1 MEITDELYADL
12 SKRIKAGEF
21 LKKGATFASL
31 PSFSEG
37 ASSASLPS
45 LPEGAD
51 ERMQSFYEDCQAS
64 RALDEKKIKALEN
77 EIQALKDEAKA
88 RMVRNDANEAIAEF
102 NSALETDYDNYKA
115 ESEKTI
121 ATLKEALDDARKLST
136 DALDRNKKLLKEIE
150 RLRAKNETLSSFE
163 AISYKRMPPP
173 VHEESGKDDG
183 SKAKAKIAKKIIKAG
198 VDYASDIA
206 KVKTPEDG
214 HMCMRLLDY
223 MLEEGV
229 KKELSHDKDTQ
240 YELGNMILGIIPN
253 RDRAIEEMNARKVE
267 NEARVVVSNGGIYNN
282 EVNNQHVV
290 PQNTG
295 NVLPGEGMQQNK
307 LEDMPQ
313 NNWGGD
319 QQ

>member
-1 MEITDELYADL
+1 MQISDDLYADL

-21 LKKGATFASL
+21 LKKD
-31 PSFSEG
+31 
-37 ASSASLPS
+37 ASSANLPS

-51 ERMQSFYEDCQAS
+51 ERMQSFYDDCKAS
-64 RALDEKKIKALEN
+64 RALDQKKIKALEN
-77 EIQALKDEAKA
+77 EILALKDEAKA
-88 RMVRNDANEAIAEF
+88 RMVRKDANEAIVEF
-102 NSALETDYDNYKA
+102 NSALETDYANYKA

-121 ATLKEALDDARKLST
+121 ATLKEALDDARKIST

-150 RLRAKNETLSSFE
+150 RLKARNETLSSYE
-163 AISYKRMPPP
+163 AISYRRMPPT
-173 VHEESGKDDG
+173 VHNESGKDDG
-183 SKAKAKIAKKIIKAG
+183 SKAKAKVAKKIIKVG

-214 HMCMRLLDY
+214 LMCMRLLDY

-229 KKELSHDKDTQ
+229 KKELSQDKDTQ

-253 RDRAIEEMNARKVE
+253 RDLAMEKMNARNAE
-267 NEARVVVSNGGIYNN
+267 NEARIIVSNGGVYNN
-282 EVNNQHVV
+282 EVNSQHVV
-290 PQNTG
+290 PQNPS

-307 LEDMPQ
+307 LEDMQQ
-313 NNWGGD
+313 NNLGGD

>member
-1 MEITDELYADL
+1 MLISDDLYADL

-21 LKKGATFASL
+21 LKKD
-31 PSFSEG
+31 
-37 ASSASLPS
+37 ASSANLPS

-51 ERMQSFYEDCQAS
+51 ERMQSFYDDCKAS
-64 RALDEKKIKALEN
+64 RALDQKKIKALEN

-88 RMVRNDANEAIAEF
+88 RMVRNDANEAVVEF
-102 NSALETDYDNYKA
+102 NSALETDYENYKA

-121 ATLKEALDDARKLST
+121 ATLKEALDDARKIST
-136 DALDRNKKLLKEIE
+136 DALGRNKKLLKEIE
-150 RLRAKNETLSSFE
+150 RLKAKNDTLSSYE
-163 AISYKRMPPP
+163 AMSYNRMPPP
-173 VHEESGKDDG
+173 VQEETGKDDG

-206 KVKTPEDG
+206 KVETPEDG

-240 YELGNMILGIIPN
+240 YELGNMILGIISN
-253 RDRAIEEMNARKVE
+253 RDRAIEEMKARKAE
-267 NEARVVVSNGGIYNN
+267 NEARIIVSNGGVYNN
-282 EVNNQHVV
+282 EVNSQQVV
-290 PQNTG
+290 QQNLG
-295 NVLPGEGMQQNK
+295 NVLPGGGMQQNN
-307 LEDMPQ
+307 LEDMQQ
-313 NNWGGD
+313 NNLGGD

>member
-1 MEITDELYADL
+1 MQITDDLYADL

-21 LKKGATFASL
+21 LKKDAT
-31 PSFSEG
+31 
-37 ASSASLPS
+37 SANLPS

-51 ERMQSFYEDCQAS
+51 ERMQSFYDDCKAS
-64 RALDEKKIKALEN
+64 RALDQKKIKALEN

-88 RMVRNDANEAIAEF
+88 RMVRNDANEAVVEF
-102 NSALETDYDNYKA
+102 NSALETDYENYKA

-121 ATLKEALDDARKLST
+121 ATLKEALDDARKIST

-150 RLRAKNETLSSFE
+150 RLKAKNDTLSSYE
-163 AISYKRMPPP
+163 AMSYNRMPPP
-173 VHEESGKDDG
+173 VQEETGKDDG

-206 KVKTPEDG
+206 KVETPEDG

-240 YELGNMILGIIPN
+240 YELGNMILGIISN
-253 RDRAIEEMNARKVE
+253 RDRAIEEMKARKAE
-267 NEARVVVSNGGIYNN
+267 NEARIIVSNGGVYNN
-282 EVNNQHVV
+282 EVNSQHVV
-290 PQNTG
+290 QQNLG
-295 NVLPGEGMQQNK
+295 NVLPGGGMQQNN
-307 LEDMPQ
+307 LEDMQQ
-313 NNWGGD
+313 NNLGGD

>member
-1 MEITDELYADL
+1 M
-12 SKRIKAGEF
+12 
-21 LKKGATFASL
+21 KKGATLASL
-31 PSFSEG
+31 PSFSKG

-88 RMVRNDANEAIAEF
+88 QMVRKDANEAVVEF
-102 NSALETDYDNYKA
+102 NSALETDYANYKA

-121 ATLKEALDDARKLST
+121 ATLKEALDDARKIST

-150 RLRAKNETLSSFE
+150 RLKAKNDTLSSYE
-163 AISYKRMPPP
+163 AMSYNRMPPP
-173 VHEESGKDDG
+173 VQEESGKDDG

-206 KVKTPEDG
+206 KVETPEDG

-240 YELGNMILGIIPN
+240 YELGNMILGIISN
-253 RDRAIEEMNARKVE
+253 RDRAIEEMKARKAE
-267 NEARVVVSNGGIYNN
+267 NDARIIVSNGGIYNN
-282 EVNNQHVV
+282 EVNSQHVV
-290 PQNTG
+290 PQNPG
-295 NVLPGEGMQQNK
+295 NVLPGEGMQQNT
-307 LEDMPQ
+307 LEDMQQ
-313 NNWGGD
+313 NNLGGD

>member
-1 MEITDELYADL
+1 MQITDDLYADL

-21 LKKGATFASL
+21 LKKD
-31 PSFSEG
+31 
-37 ASSASLPS
+37 ASSANLPS

-51 ERMQSFYEDCQAS
+51 ERMQSFYDDCKAS
-64 RALDEKKIKALEN
+64 RALDQKKIKALEN

-88 RMVRNDANEAIAEF
+88 RMVRNDANEAVVEF
-102 NSALETDYDNYKA
+102 NSALETDYENYKA

-121 ATLKEALDDARKLST
+121 ATLKEALDDARKIST

-150 RLRAKNETLSSFE
+150 RLKAKNDTLSSYE
-163 AISYKRMPPP
+163 AMSYNRMPPP
-173 VHEESGKDDG
+173 VQEETGKDDG

-206 KVKTPEDG
+206 KVETPEDG

-240 YELGNMILGIIPN
+240 YELGNMILGIISN
-253 RDRAIEEMNARKVE
+253 RDRAIEEMKARKAE
-267 NEARVVVSNGGIYNN
+267 NEARIIVSNGGVYNN
-282 EVNNQHVV
+282 EVNSQHVV
-290 PQNTG
+290 QQNLG
-295 NVLPGEGMQQNK
+295 NFLPGGGMQQNN
-307 LEDMPQ
+307 LEDMQQ
-313 NNWGGD
+313 NNLGGD

>member
-1 MEITDELYADL
+1 MQITDDLYADL

-21 LKKGATFASL
+21 LKKD
-31 PSFSEG
+31 
-37 ASSASLPS
+37 ASSANLPT

-51 ERMQSFYEDCQAS
+51 ERMQSFYDDCKAS
-64 RALDEKKIKALEN
+64 RALDQKKIKALEN

-88 RMVRNDANEAIAEF
+88 QMVRKDANEAVVEF
-102 NSALETDYDNYKA
+102 NSALETDYENYKA

-121 ATLKEALDDARKLST
+121 ATLKEALDDARKIST

-150 RLRAKNETLSSFE
+150 RLKAKNDTLSSYE
-163 AISYKRMPPP
+163 AMSYNRMPPP
-173 VHEESGKDDG
+173 VQEESGKDDG

-206 KVKTPEDG
+206 KVEPPEDG

-240 YELGNMILGIIPN
+240 YELGNMILGIISN
-253 RDRAIEEMNARKVE
+253 RDRAIEEMKARKAE
-267 NEARVVVSNGGIYNN
+267 NDARIIVSNGGIYNN
-282 EVNNQHVV
+282 EVNCQHVV
-290 PQNTG
+290 PQNPG
-295 NVLPGEGMQQNK
+295 NVLPGEGMQQNT
-307 LEDMPQ
+307 LEDMQQ
-313 NNWGGD
+313 NNLGGD

>member
-1 MEITDELYADL
+1 MQISDDLYADL

-21 LKKGATFASL
+21 LKKDAAS
-31 PSFSEG
+31 
-37 ASSASLPS
+37 ANLPS

-51 ERMQSFYEDCQAS
+51 ERMQSFYDDCKAS
-64 RALDEKKIKALEN
+64 RALDQKKIKALEN

-88 RMVRNDANEAIAEF
+88 RMVRNDANEAVVEF
-102 NSALETDYDNYKA
+102 NSALETDYENYKA

-121 ATLKEALDDARKLST
+121 TTLKEALDDARKIST

-150 RLRAKNETLSSFE
+150 RLKDRNEALSSYE
-163 AISYKRMPPP
+163 AMSNKSMQPT
-173 VHEESGKDDG
+173 VHNESGKDDG
-183 SKAKAKIAKKIIKAG
+183 SKAKAKVAKKIIKVG

-214 HMCMRLLDY
+214 LMCMRLLDY

-229 KKELSHDKDTQ
+229 KKELSQDKDTQ

-253 RDRAIEEMNARKVE
+253 RDLAMEKMNARNAE
-267 NEARVVVSNGGIYNN
+267 NEARIIVSNGGVYNN
-282 EVNNQHVV
+282 EVNSQHVV
-290 PQNTG
+290 PQNPS

-307 LEDMPQ
+307 LEDMQQ
-313 NNWGGD
+313 NNLGGD

>member
-1 MEITDELYADL
+1 MQITDDLYADL

-21 LKKGATFASL
+21 LKKDAAS
-31 PSFSEG
+31 
-37 ASSASLPS
+37 ANLPS

-51 ERMQSFYEDCQAS
+51 ERMQSFYDDCKAS
-64 RALDEKKIKALEN
+64 RALDQKKIKALEN

-88 RMVRNDANEAIAEF
+88 RMVRNDANEAVVEF
-102 NSALETDYDNYKA
+102 NSALETDYENYKA

-121 ATLKEALDDARKLST
+121 ATLKEALDDARKIST
-136 DALDRNKKLLKEIE
+136 DALGRNKKLLKEIE
-150 RLRAKNETLSSFE
+150 RLKAKNDTLSSYE
-163 AISYKRMPPP
+163 AMSYNRMPPP
-173 VHEESGKDDG
+173 VQEETGKDDG

-206 KVKTPEDG
+206 KVETPEDG

-240 YELGNMILGIIPN
+240 YELGNMILGIISN
-253 RDRAIEEMNARKVE
+253 RDRAIEEMKARKAE
-267 NEARVVVSNGGIYNN
+267 NEARIIVSNGGVYNN
-282 EVNNQHVV
+282 EVNSQHVV
-290 PQNTG
+290 PQNLG

-313 NNWGGD
+313 NNMGGD

>member
-1 MEITDELYADL
+1 MQITDDLYADL

-21 LKKGATFASL
+21 LKKD
-31 PSFSEG
+31 
-37 ASSASLPS
+37 ASSANLPS
-45 LPEGAD
+45 LPEDAD
-51 ERMQSFYEDCQAS
+51 ERMQSFYDDCKAS
-64 RALDEKKIKALEN
+64 HALDQKKIKALEN

-88 RMVRNDANEAIAEF
+88 RMVRNDANEAVVEF
-102 NSALETDYDNYKA
+102 NSALETDYENYKA

-121 ATLKEALDDARKLST
+121 ATLKEALDDARKIST

-150 RLRAKNETLSSFE
+150 RLKAKNDTLSSYE
-163 AISYKRMPPP
+163 AMSYNRMPPP
-173 VHEESGKDDG
+173 VQEETGKDDG

-206 KVKTPEDG
+206 KVETPEDG

-240 YELGNMILGIIPN
+240 YELGNMILGIISN
-253 RDRAIEEMNARKVE
+253 RDRAIEEMKARKAE
-267 NEARVVVSNGGIYNN
+267 NEARIIVSNGGVYNN
-282 EVNNQHVV
+282 EVNSQHVV
-290 PQNTG
+290 QQNLG
-295 NVLPGEGMQQNK
+295 NVLPGGGMQQNN
-307 LEDMPQ
+307 LEDMQQ
-313 NNWGGD
+313 NNLGGD

>member
-31 PSFSEG
+31 PSFSKD
-37 ASSASLPS
+37 ASSANLPS

-51 ERMQSFYEDCQAS
+51 ERMQSFYDDCKAS
-64 RALDEKKIKALEN
+64 RALDQKKIKALEN

-88 RMVRNDANEAIAEF
+88 RMVRNDANEAIVEF
-102 NSALETDYDNYKA
+102 NSALETDYENYKA

-121 ATLKEALDDARKLST
+121 TTLKEALDDARKIST

-150 RLRAKNETLSSFE
+150 RLKAKNDTLSSYE
-163 AISYKRMPPP
+163 AMSYNRMPPP

-206 KVKTPEDG
+206 KVETPEDG

-240 YELGNMILGIIPN
+240 YELGNMILGIISN
-253 RDRAIEEMNARKVE
+253 RDRAIEEMKARKAE
-267 NEARVVVSNGGIYNN
+267 NEARIIVSNGGVYNN
-282 EVNNQHVV
+282 EVNSQHVV
-290 PQNTG
+290 QQNLG
-295 NVLPGEGMQQNK
+295 NVLPGEGMQLNK

-313 NNWGGD
+313 NNMGGD

>member
-1 MEITDELYADL
+1 MLISDDLYADL

-21 LKKGATFASL
+21 LKKDAT
-31 PSFSEG
+31 
-37 ASSASLPS
+37 SANLPS

-51 ERMQSFYEDCQAS
+51 ERMQSFYDDCKAS
-64 RALDEKKIKALEN
+64 RALDQKKIKALEN

-88 RMVRNDANEAIAEF
+88 RMVRNDANEAVVEF
-102 NSALETDYDNYKA
+102 NSALETDYENYKA

-121 ATLKEALDDARKLST
+121 ATLKEALDDARKIST

-150 RLRAKNETLSSFE
+150 RLKAKNDTLSSYE
-163 AISYKRMPPP
+163 AMSYNRMPPP
-173 VHEESGKDDG
+173 VQEETGKDDG

-206 KVKTPEDG
+206 KVETPEDG

-240 YELGNMILGIIPN
+240 YELGNMILGIISN
-253 RDRAIEEMNARKVE
+253 RDRAIEEMKARKAE
-267 NEARVVVSNGGIYNN
+267 NEARIIVSNGGVYNN
-282 EVNNQHVV
+282 EVNSQHVV
-290 PQNTG
+290 QQNLG
-295 NVLPGEGMQQNK
+295 NVLPGEGMQLNK

-313 NNWGGD
+313 NNMGGD

>member
-21 LKKGATFASL
+21 LKKD
-31 PSFSEG
+31 
-37 ASSASLPS
+37 ASSASRPS
-45 LPEGAD
+45 LPEGED
-51 ERMQSFYEDCQAS
+51 ERMQSFNEDCVAS
-64 RALDEKKIKALEN
+64 RALDQKKIKALEN

-88 RMVRNDANEAIAEF
+88 QMVRKDANEAVVEF
-102 NSALETDYDNYKA
+102 NSALETDYENYKA

-121 ATLKEALDDARKLST
+121 TTLKEALDDARKIST

-150 RLRAKNETLSSFE
+150 RLKAKNDTLSSYE
-163 AISYKRMPPP
+163 AMSYNRMPPP
-173 VHEESGKDDG
+173 VQEESGKDDG

-206 KVKTPEDG
+206 KVETPEDG

-229 KKELSHDKDTQ
+229 KKELSQDKDTQ
-240 YELGNMILGIIPN
+240 YELGNMILGIISN
-253 RDRAIEEMNARKVE
+253 RDRAIEEMKARKAE
-267 NEARVVVSNGGIYNN
+267 NDARIIVSSGGVYNN
-282 EVNNQHVV
+282 EVNSQQVV
-290 PQNTG
+290 PQNPG

-307 LEDMPQ
+307 LEDMQQ
-313 NNWGGD
+313 NNLGGN

>member
-1 MEITDELYADL
+1 MQITDDLYADL

-21 LKKGATFASL
+21 LKKD
-31 PSFSEG
+31 
-37 ASSASLPS
+37 ASSANLPS

-51 ERMQSFYEDCQAS
+51 ERMQSFYDDCKAS
-64 RALDEKKIKALEN
+64 RALDQKKIKALEN

-88 RMVRNDANEAIAEF
+88 RMVRNDANEAVVEF
-102 NSALETDYDNYKA
+102 NSALETDYENYKA

-121 ATLKEALDDARKLST
+121 ATLKEALDDARKIST

-150 RLRAKNETLSSFE
+150 RLKAKNDTLSSYE
-163 AISYKRMPPP
+163 AMSYNRMPPP
-173 VHEESGKDDG
+173 VQEETGKDDG

-206 KVKTPEDG
+206 KVETPEDG

-240 YELGNMILGIIPN
+240 YELGNMILGIISN
-253 RDRAIEEMNARKVE
+253 RDRAIEEMKARTAE
-267 NEARVVVSNGGIYNN
+267 NEARIIVSNGGVYNN
-282 EVNNQHVV
+282 EVNSQHVV
-290 PQNTG
+290 QQNLG
-295 NVLPGEGMQQNK
+295 NVLPGGGMQQNN
-307 LEDMPQ
+307 LEDMQQ
-313 NNWGGD
+313 NNLGGD

>member
-1 MEITDELYADL
+1 MLISDDLYADL

-21 LKKGATFASL
+21 LKKD
-31 PSFSEG
+31 
-37 ASSASLPS
+37 ASSANLPS

-51 ERMQSFYEDCQAS
+51 ERMQSFYDDCKAS
-64 RALDEKKIKALEN
+64 RALDQKKIKALEN

-88 RMVRNDANEAIAEF
+88 RMVRNDANEAVVEF
-102 NSALETDYDNYKA
+102 NSASETDYENYKA

-121 ATLKEALDDARKLST
+121 ATLKEALDDARKIST

-150 RLRAKNETLSSFE
+150 RLKAKNDTLSSYE
-163 AISYKRMPPP
+163 AMSYNRMPPP
-173 VHEESGKDDG
+173 VQEETGKDDG

-206 KVKTPEDG
+206 KVETPEDG

-240 YELGNMILGIIPN
+240 YELGNMILGIISN
-253 RDRAIEEMNARKVE
+253 RDRAIEEMKARKAE
-267 NEARVVVSNGGIYNN
+267 NEARIIVSNGGVYNN
-282 EVNNQHVV
+282 EVNSQHVV
-290 PQNTG
+290 QQNLG
-295 NVLPGEGMQQNK
+295 NVLPGGGMQQNN
-307 LEDMPQ
+307 LEDMQQ
-313 NNWGGD
+313 NNLGGD

>member
-1 MEITDELYADL
+1 MQITDDLYADL

-21 LKKGATFASL
+21 LKKD
-31 PSFSEG
+31 
-37 ASSASLPS
+37 ASSANLPS

-51 ERMQSFYEDCQAS
+51 ERMQSFYDDCKAS
-64 RALDEKKIKALEN
+64 RALDQKKIKALEN

-88 RMVRNDANEAIAEF
+88 QMVRKDANEAVVEF
-102 NSALETDYDNYKA
+102 NSALETDYENYKA

-121 ATLKEALDDARKLST
+121 ATLKEALDDARKIST
-136 DALDRNKKLLKEIE
+136 DALDRNKILLKEIE
-150 RLRAKNETLSSFE
+150 RLKAKNDTLSSYE
-163 AISYKRMPPP
+163 AMSYNRMPPP
-173 VHEESGKDDG
+173 VQEESGKDDG

-206 KVKTPEDG
+206 KVETPEDG

-240 YELGNMILGIIPN
+240 YELGNMILGIISN
-253 RDRAIEEMNARKVE
+253 RDRAIEEMKARKAE
-267 NEARVVVSNGGIYNN
+267 NDARIIVSNGGIYNN
-282 EVNNQHVV
+282 EVNCLHVV
-290 PQNTG
+290 PQNPG
-295 NVLPGEGMQQNK
+295 NVLPGEGMQQNT
-307 LEDMPQ
+307 LEDMQQ
-313 NNWGGD
+313 NNLGGD

>member
-1 MEITDELYADL
+1 MLISDDLYADL

-21 LKKGATFASL
+21 LKKD
-31 PSFSEG
+31 
-37 ASSASLPS
+37 ASSANLPS

-51 ERMQSFYEDCQAS
+51 ERMQSFYDDCKAS
-64 RALDEKKIKALEN
+64 RALDQKKIKALEN

-88 RMVRNDANEAIAEF
+88 RMVRNDANEAVVEF
-102 NSALETDYDNYKA
+102 NSALETDYENYKA

-121 ATLKEALDDARKLST
+121 ATLKEALDDARKIST
-136 DALDRNKKLLKEIE
+136 DALGRNKKLLKEIE
-150 RLRAKNETLSSFE
+150 RLKAKNDTLSSYE
-163 AISYKRMPPP
+163 AMSYNRMPPP
-173 VHEESGKDDG
+173 VQEETGKDDG

-206 KVKTPEDG
+206 KVETPEDG

-240 YELGNMILGIIPN
+240 YELGNMILGIISN
-253 RDRAIEEMNARKVE
+253 RDRAIEEMKARKAE
-267 NEARVVVSNGGIYNN
+267 NEARIIVSNGGVYNN
-282 EVNNQHVV
+282 EVNSQHVV
-290 PQNTG
+290 QQNLG
-295 NVLPGEGMQQNK
+295 NVLPGGGMQQNN
-307 LEDMPQ
+307 L
-313 NNWGGD
+313 GGD

>member
-1 MEITDELYADL
+1 MQITDDLYADL

-21 LKKGATFASL
+21 LKKD
-31 PSFSEG
+31 
-37 ASSASLPS
+37 ASSANLPS

-51 ERMQSFYEDCQAS
+51 ERMQSFYDDCKAS
-64 RALDEKKIKALEN
+64 RALDQKKIKALEN

-88 RMVRNDANEAIAEF
+88 RMVRKDANEAVVEF
-102 NSALETDYDNYKA
+102 NSALETDYENYKA
-115 ESEKTI
+115 ESEKSI
-121 ATLKEALDDARKLST
+121 ATLKEALDDARKIST

-150 RLRAKNETLSSFE
+150 RLKAKNDTLSSYE
-163 AISYKRMPPP
+163 AMSYNRMPPP
-173 VHEESGKDDG
+173 VQEESGKDDG

-206 KVKTPEDG
+206 KVETPEDG

-240 YELGNMILGIIPN
+240 YELGNMILGIISN
-253 RDRAIEEMNARKVE
+253 RDRAIEEMKARKAE
-267 NEARVVVSNGGIYNN
+267 NDARIIVSSGGIYNN
-282 EVNNQHVV
+282 EVNSQHVV
-290 PQNTG
+290 PQNPG
-295 NVLPGEGMQQNK
+295 NVLPGEGMQQNTLEDMQQNK
-307 LEDMPQ
+307 LEDMQQ
-313 NNWGGD
+313 NNLGGD

>member
-1 MEITDELYADL
+1 MQITDDLYADL

-21 LKKGATFASL
+21 LKKD
-31 PSFSEG
+31 
-37 ASSASLPS
+37 ASSANLPS

-51 ERMQSFYEDCQAS
+51 ERMQSFYDDCKAS
-64 RALDEKKIKALEN
+64 RALDQKKIKALEN

-88 RMVRNDANEAIAEF
+88 RMVRNDANEAVVEF
-102 NSALETDYDNYKA
+102 NSALETDYENYKA
-115 ESEKTI
+115 ESEKTT
-121 ATLKEALDDARKLST
+121 ATLKEALDDARKIST

-150 RLRAKNETLSSFE
+150 RLKAKNDTLSSYE
-163 AISYKRMPPP
+163 AMSYNRMPPP
-173 VHEESGKDDG
+173 VQEETGKDDG

-206 KVKTPEDG
+206 KVETPEDG

-240 YELGNMILGIIPN
+240 YELGNMILGIISN
-253 RDRAIEEMNARKVE
+253 RDRAIEEMKARKAE
-267 NEARVVVSNGGIYNN
+267 NEARIIVSNGGVYNN
-282 EVNNQHVV
+282 EVNSQHVV
-290 PQNTG
+290 QQNLG
-295 NVLPGEGMQQNK
+295 NVLPGEGMQLNK

-313 NNWGGD
+313 NNMGGD

>member
-1 MEITDELYADL
+1 MQITDDLYADL

-21 LKKGATFASL
+21 LKKDAT
-31 PSFSEG
+31 
-37 ASSASLPS
+37 SANLPS

-51 ERMQSFYEDCQAS
+51 ERMQSFYDDCKAS
-64 RALDEKKIKALEN
+64 RALDQKKIKALEN

-88 RMVRNDANEAIAEF
+88 RMVRNDANEAVVEF
-102 NSALETDYDNYKA
+102 NSALETDYENYKA

-121 ATLKEALDDARKLST
+121 ATLKEALDDARKIST
-136 DALDRNKKLLKEIE
+136 DALGRNKKLLKEIE
-150 RLRAKNETLSSFE
+150 RLKAKNDTLSSYE
-163 AISYKRMPPP
+163 AMSYNRMPPP
-173 VHEESGKDDG
+173 VQEETGKDDG

-206 KVKTPEDG
+206 KVETPEDG

-240 YELGNMILGIIPN
+240 YELGNMILGIISN
-253 RDRAIEEMNARKVE
+253 RDRAIEEMKARKAE
-267 NEARVVVSNGGIYNN
+267 NEARIIVSNGGVYNN
-282 EVNNQHVV
+282 EVNSQHVV
-290 PQNTG
+290 PQNLG
-295 NVLPGEGMQQNK
+295 NVLPGEGMQLNK
-307 LEDMPQ
+307 LEDMQQ
-313 NNWGGD
+313 NNLGGD

>member
-1 MEITDELYADL
+1 MLISDDLYADL

-21 LKKGATFASL
+21 LKKD
-31 PSFSEG
+31 
-37 ASSASLPS
+37 ASSANLPS
-45 LPEGAD
+45 LPEDAD
-51 ERMQSFYEDCQAS
+51 ERMQSFYDDCKAS
-64 RALDEKKIKALEN
+64 RALDQKKIKALEN

-88 RMVRNDANEAIAEF
+88 QMVRNDANEAIVEF
-102 NSALETDYDNYKA
+102 NSALETDYENYKA

-121 ATLKEALDDARKLST
+121 ATLKEALDDARKIST

-150 RLRAKNETLSSFE
+150 RLKARNDTLSSYE
-163 AISYKRMPPP
+163 AMSYNRMPPP
-173 VHEESGKDDG
+173 VQEESGKDDG

-206 KVKTPEDG
+206 KVETPEDG

-240 YELGNMILGIIPN
+240 YELGNMILGIISN
-253 RDRAIEEMNARKVE
+253 RDRAIEEMKARKAE
-267 NEARVVVSNGGIYNN
+267 NDARIIVSNGGVYNN
-282 EVNNQHVV
+282 EVNSQHVV
-290 PQNTG
+290 PQNLG
-295 NVLPGEGMQQNK
+295 NVLPGEGMQQNT
-307 LEDMPQ
+307 LEDMQQ
-313 NNWGGD
+313 NNLGGD

>member
-1 MEITDELYADL
+1 MLISDDLYADL

-21 LKKGATFASL
+21 LKKD
-31 PSFSEG
+31 
-37 ASSASLPS
+37 ASSANLPS

-51 ERMQSFYEDCQAS
+51 ERMQSFYDDCKAS
-64 RALDEKKIKALEN
+64 RALDQKKIKALEN

-88 RMVRNDANEAIAEF
+88 RMVRNDANEAVVEF
-102 NSALETDYDNYKA
+102 NSALETDYENYKA

-121 ATLKEALDDARKLST
+121 ATLKEALDDARKIST
-136 DALDRNKKLLKEIE
+136 DALGRNKKLLKEIE
-150 RLRAKNETLSSFE
+150 RLKAKNDTLSSYE
-163 AISYKRMPPP
+163 AMSYNRMPPP
-173 VHEESGKDDG
+173 VQEETGKDDG

-206 KVKTPEDG
+206 KVETPEDG

-240 YELGNMILGIIPN
+240 YELGNMILGIISN
-253 RDRAIEEMNARKVE
+253 RDRAIEEMKARKAE
-267 NEARVVVSNGGIYNN
+267 NEARIIVSNGGVYNN
-282 EVNNQHVV
+282 EVNSQHVV
-290 PQNTG
+290 PQNLG
-295 NVLPGEGMQQNK
+295 NVLPGEGMQLNN
-307 LEDMPQ
+307 LEDMQQ
-313 NNWGGD
+313 NNLGGD

>member
-1 MEITDELYADL
+1 MQITDDLYADL

-21 LKKGATFASL
+21 LKKD
-31 PSFSEG
+31 
-37 ASSASLPS
+37 ASSANLPS
-45 LPEGAD
+45 LPKGAD
-51 ERMQSFYEDCQAS
+51 ERMQSFYDDCKAS
-64 RALDEKKIKALEN
+64 RALDQKKIKALEN
-77 EIQALKDEAKA
+77 ENQALKDEAKA
-88 RMVRNDANEAIAEF
+88 RMERMNTNEAVVEF
-102 NSALETDYDNYKA
+102 NSALETDYANYKA

-121 ATLKEALDDARKLST
+121 TTLKEALDDARKIST

-150 RLRAKNETLSSFE
+150 RLKAKNDTLSSYE
-163 AISYKRMPPP
+163 AMSYNRMLPP

-206 KVKTPEDG
+206 KVETPEDG

-240 YELGNMILGIIPN
+240 YELGNMILGIISN
-253 RDRAIEEMNARKVE
+253 RDRAIEEMKARKAE
-267 NEARVVVSNGGIYNN
+267 NEARIIVGSGGVYNN
-282 EVNNQHVV
+282 EVNSQHVV
-290 PQNTG
+290 QQNLG
-295 NVLPGEGMQQNK
+295 NVLPGEGMQQNNLEDMQLTK
-307 LEDMPQ
+307 LEDMQQ
-313 NNWGGD
+313 NNLGGN

>member
-1 MEITDELYADL
+1 MQITDDLYADL

-21 LKKGATFASL
+21 LKKD
-31 PSFSEG
+31 
-37 ASSASLPS
+37 ASSANLPS

-51 ERMQSFYEDCQAS
+51 ERMQSFYDDCKAS
-64 RALDEKKIKALEN
+64 RALDQKKIKALEN

-88 RMVRNDANEAIAEF
+88 RMVRNDANEAVVEF
-102 NSALETDYDNYKA
+102 NSALETDYENYKA

-121 ATLKEALDDARKLST
+121 ATLKEALDDARKIST

-150 RLRAKNETLSSFE
+150 RLKARNDTLSSYE
-163 AISYKRMPPP
+163 AMSYNRMPPP
-173 VHEESGKDDG
+173 VQEETGKDDG

-206 KVKTPEDG
+206 KVETPEDG

-240 YELGNMILGIIPN
+240 YELGNMILGIISN
-253 RDRAIEEMNARKVE
+253 RDRAIEEMKARKAE
-267 NEARVVVSNGGIYNN
+267 NEARIIVSNGGVYNN
-282 EVNNQHVV
+282 EVNSQHVV
-290 PQNTG
+290 QQNLG
-295 NVLPGEGMQQNK
+295 NVLPGGRMQQNN
-307 LEDMPQ
+307 LEDMQQ
-313 NNWGGD
+313 NNLGGD

>member
-31 PSFSEG
+31 PSFSKDA
-37 ASSASLPS
+37 ASAKLPS

-51 ERMQSFYEDCQAS
+51 ERMQSFYDDCKAS
-64 RALDEKKIKALEN
+64 RALDQKKIKALEN

-88 RMVRNDANEAIAEF
+88 QMVRKDANEAVVEF

-121 ATLKEALDDARKLST
+121 TTLKEALDDARKLST

-206 KVKTPEDG
+206 KVETPEDG

-240 YELGNMILGIIPN
+240 YELGNMILGIISN
-253 RDRAIEEMNARKVE
+253 RDRAIEEMKARKAE
-267 NEARVVVSNGGIYNN
+267 NDARIIVSNDGVYNN
-282 EVNNQHVV
+282 EVNSQQVV
-290 PQNTG
+290 PQNLG
-295 NVLPGEGMQQNK
+295 NVLPGEGMQQNT
-307 LEDMPQ
+307 LEDMQQ
-313 NNWGGD
+313 NNLGGD
-319 QQ
+319 Q

>member
-1 MEITDELYADL
+1 MQITDDLYADL

-21 LKKGATFASL
+21 LKKDAT
-31 PSFSEG
+31 
-37 ASSASLPS
+37 SANLPS

-51 ERMQSFYEDCQAS
+51 ERMQSFYDDCKAS
-64 RALDEKKIKALEN
+64 RALDQKKIKALEN

-88 RMVRNDANEAIAEF
+88 RMVRNDANEAVVEF
-102 NSALETDYDNYKA
+102 NSALETDYENYKA

-121 ATLKEALDDARKLST
+121 ATLKEALDDARKIST
-136 DALDRNKKLLKEIE
+136 DALGRNKKLLKEIE
-150 RLRAKNETLSSFE
+150 RLKAKNDTLSSYE
-163 AISYKRMPPP
+163 AMSYNRMPPP
-173 VHEESGKDDG
+173 VQEESGKDDG

-206 KVKTPEDG
+206 KVETPEDG

-240 YELGNMILGIIPN
+240 YELGNMILGIISN
-253 RDRAIEEMNARKVE
+253 RDRAIEEMKARKAE
-267 NEARVVVSNGGIYNN
+267 NEARIIVSNGGVYNN
-282 EVNNQHVV
+282 EVNSQHVV
-290 PQNTG
+290 QQNLG
-295 NVLPGEGMQQNK
+295 NVLPGGGMQQNN
-307 LEDMPQ
+307 LEDMQQ
-313 NNWGGD
+313 NNLGGD

>member
-1 MEITDELYADL
+1 MQITDDLYADL

-21 LKKGATFASL
+21 LKKD
-31 PSFSEG
+31 
-37 ASSASLPS
+37 ASSANLPS

-51 ERMQSFYEDCQAS
+51 ERMQSFYDDCKAS
-64 RALDEKKIKALEN
+64 RALDQKKIKALEN

-88 RMVRNDANEAIAEF
+88 RMVRNDANEAVVEF
-102 NSALETDYDNYKA
+102 NSALETDYENYKA

-121 ATLKEALDDARKLST
+121 ATLKEALDDARKIST

-150 RLRAKNETLSSFE
+150 RLKAKNDTLSSYE
-163 AISYKRMPPP
+163 AMSYNRMPPP
-173 VHEESGKDDG
+173 VQEETGKDDG

-206 KVKTPEDG
+206 KVETPEDG

-240 YELGNMILGIIPN
+240 YELGNMILGIISN
-253 RDRAIEEMNARKVE
+253 RDRAIEEMKARKAE
-267 NEARVVVSNGGIYNN
+267 NEARIIVSNGGVYNN
-282 EVNNQHVV
+282 EVNSQHVV
-290 PQNTG
+290 PQNLG
-295 NVLPGEGMQQNK
+295 NVLPGEGMQLNK

-313 NNWGGD
+313 NNMGGD

>member
-1 MEITDELYADL
+1 MQITDDLYADL

-21 LKKGATFASL
+21 LKKD
-31 PSFSEG
+31 
-37 ASSASLPS
+37 ASSANLPS

-51 ERMQSFYEDCQAS
+51 ERMQSFYDDCKAS
-64 RALDEKKIKALEN
+64 HALDQKKIKALEN
-77 EIQALKDEAKA
+77 ENQALKDEAKA
-88 RMVRNDANEAIAEF
+88 QMVRNDANEAVVEF
-102 NSALETDYDNYKA
+102 NSALETDYENYKA

-121 ATLKEALDDARKLST
+121 ATLKEALDDARKIST
-136 DALDRNKKLLKEIE
+136 DALGRNKKLLKEIE
-150 RLRAKNETLSSFE
+150 RLKAKNDTLSSYE
-163 AISYKRMPPP
+163 AMSYNRMPPP
-173 VHEESGKDDG
+173 VQEETGKDDG

-206 KVKTPEDG
+206 KVETPEDG

-240 YELGNMILGIIPN
+240 YELGNMILGIISN
-253 RDRAIEEMNARKVE
+253 RDRAIEEMKARKAE
-267 NEARVVVSNGGIYNN
+267 NEARIIVSNGGVYNN
-282 EVNNQHVV
+282 EVNSQHVV
-290 PQNTG
+290 PQNLG
-295 NVLPGEGMQQNK
+295 NVLPGEGMQLNK

-313 NNWGGD
+313 NNMGGD

>member
-1 MEITDELYADL
+1 MQITDDLYADL

-21 LKKGATFASL
+21 LKKDAT
-31 PSFSEG
+31 
-37 ASSASLPS
+37 SANLPS

-51 ERMQSFYEDCQAS
+51 ERMQSFYDDCKAS
-64 RALDEKKIKALEN
+64 RALDQKKIKALEN

-88 RMVRNDANEAIAEF
+88 RMVRNDANEAVVEF
-102 NSALETDYDNYKA
+102 NSALETDYENYKA

-121 ATLKEALDDARKLST
+121 ATLKEALDDARKIST

-150 RLRAKNETLSSFE
+150 RLKAKNDTLSSYE
-163 AISYKRMPPP
+163 AMSYNRMPPP
-173 VHEESGKDDG
+173 VQEETGKDDG

-206 KVKTPEDG
+206 KVETPEDG

-240 YELGNMILGIIPN
+240 YELGNMILGIISN
-253 RDRAIEEMNARKVE
+253 RDRAIEEMKARKAE
-267 NEARVVVSNGGIYNN
+267 NEARIIVSNGGVYNN
-282 EVNNQHVV
+282 EVNSQHVV
-290 PQNTG
+290 QQNLG
-295 NVLPGEGMQQNK
+295 NVLPGEGMQLNK

-313 NNWGGD
+313 NNMGGD

>member
-31 PSFSEG
+31 PSFSKD
-37 ASSASLPS
+37 ATSANLPS

-51 ERMQSFYEDCQAS
+51 ERMQSFYDDCKAS
-64 RALDEKKIKALEN
+64 RALDQKKIKALEN

-88 RMVRNDANEAIAEF
+88 RMVRNDANEAVVEF
-102 NSALETDYDNYKA
+102 NSALETDYENYKA

-121 ATLKEALDDARKLST
+121 ATLKEALDDARKIST

-150 RLRAKNETLSSFE
+150 RLKAKNDTLSSYE
-163 AISYKRMPPP
+163 AMSYNRMPPP
-173 VHEESGKDDG
+173 VQEETGKDDG

-206 KVKTPEDG
+206 KVETPEDG

-240 YELGNMILGIIPN
+240 YELGNMILGIISN
-253 RDRAIEEMNARKVE
+253 RDRAIEEMKARKAE
-267 NEARVVVSNGGIYNN
+267 NEARIIVSNGGVYNN
-282 EVNNQHVV
+282 EVNSQHVV
-290 PQNTG
+290 QQNLG
-295 NVLPGEGMQQNK
+295 NVLPGGGMQQNN
-307 LEDMPQ
+307 LEDMQQ
-313 NNWGGD
+313 NNLGGD

>member
-1 MEITDELYADL
+1 MLISDDLYADL

-21 LKKGATFASL
+21 LKKDAAS
-31 PSFSEG
+31 
-37 ASSASLPS
+37 ANLPS

-51 ERMQSFYEDCQAS
+51 ERMQSFYDDCKAS
-64 RALDEKKIKALEN
+64 RALDQKKIKALEN

-88 RMVRNDANEAIAEF
+88 RMVRNDANEAVVEF
-102 NSALETDYDNYKA
+102 NSALETDYENYKA

-121 ATLKEALDDARKLST
+121 ATLKEALDDARKIST

-150 RLRAKNETLSSFE
+150 RLKAKNDTLSSYE
-163 AISYKRMPPP
+163 AMSYNRMPPP
-173 VHEESGKDDG
+173 VQEETGKDDG

-206 KVKTPEDG
+206 KVETPEDG

-240 YELGNMILGIIPN
+240 YELGNMILGIISN
-253 RDRAIEEMNARKVE
+253 RDRAIEEMKVRKAE
-267 NEARVVVSNGGIYNN
+267 NEARIIVSNGGVYNN
-282 EVNNQHVV
+282 EVNSQHVV
-290 PQNTG
+290 PQNLG

-307 LEDMPQ
+307 LEDMQQ
-313 NNWGGD
+313 NNLGGN

>member
-1 MEITDELYADL
+1 MLISDDLYADL

-21 LKKGATFASL
+21 LKKD
-31 PSFSEG
+31 
-37 ASSASLPS
+37 ASSANLPS

-51 ERMQSFYEDCQAS
+51 ERMQSFYDDCKAS
-64 RALDEKKIKALEN
+64 RALDQKKIKALEN

-88 RMVRNDANEAIAEF
+88 RMVRNDANEAVVEF
-102 NSALETDYDNYKA
+102 NSALETDYENYKA

-121 ATLKEALDDARKLST
+121 ATLKEALDDARKIST

-150 RLRAKNETLSSFE
+150 RLKAKNDTLSSYE
-163 AISYKRMPPP
+163 AMSYNRMPPP
-173 VHEESGKDDG
+173 VQEETGKDDG

-206 KVKTPEDG
+206 KVETPEDG

-240 YELGNMILGIIPN
+240 YELGNMILGIISN
-253 RDRAIEEMNARKVE
+253 RDRAIEEMKARKAE
-267 NEARVVVSNGGIYNN
+267 NEARIIVSNGGVYNN
-282 EVNNQHVV
+282 EVNSQHVV
-290 PQNTG
+290 QQNLG
-295 NVLPGEGMQQNK
+295 NVLPGEGMQLNK

-313 NNWGGD
+313 NNMGGD

>member
-1 MEITDELYADL
+1 MLISDDLYADL

-21 LKKGATFASL
+21 LKKDAT
-31 PSFSEG
+31 
-37 ASSASLPS
+37 SANLPS

-51 ERMQSFYEDCQAS
+51 ERMQSFYDDCKAS
-64 RALDEKKIKALEN
+64 RALDQKKIKALEN

-88 RMVRNDANEAIAEF
+88 RMVRNDANEAVVEF
-102 NSALETDYDNYKA
+102 NSALETDYENYKA

-121 ATLKEALDDARKLST
+121 ATLKEALDDARKIST

-150 RLRAKNETLSSFE
+150 RLKAKNDTLSSYE
-163 AISYKRMPPP
+163 AMSYNRMPPP
-173 VHEESGKDDG
+173 VQEESGKDDG

-206 KVKTPEDG
+206 KVETPEDG

-240 YELGNMILGIIPN
+240 YELGNMILGIISN
-253 RDRAIEEMNARKVE
+253 RDRAIEEMKARKAE
-267 NEARVVVSNGGIYNN
+267 NEARIIVSNGGVYNN
-282 EVNNQHVV
+282 EVNSQHVV
-290 PQNTG
+290 QQNLG
-295 NVLPGEGMQQNK
+295 NVLPGGGMQQNN
-307 LEDMPQ
+307 LEDMQQ
-313 NNWGGD
+313 NNLGGD